1 MPITASLDTHARV
14 IRFVLTGTLSLNE
27 MIAATD
33 AMVKEVGSDGSYDV
47 LSDHRGIETPATVQ
61 QLEALVEHLRR
72 RAKTLHGK
80 KFAVVTATAASF
92 GMMRM
97 LSVLAERIPMTVEVF
112 QDVATAE
119 QWLSA
124 PS

>member
-1 MPITASLDTHARV
+1 MPITASLDTHAHV

-33 AMVKEVGSDGSYDV
+33 AMVKEVGGNGSYDV
-47 LSDHRGIETPATVQ
+47 LSDHRGLDTPATVE

-72 RAKTLHGK
+72 RAKALHGK

-97 LSVLAERIPMTVEVF
+97 LSVLAERIPMTVEIF

-119 QWLSA
+119 QWLSGH
-124 PS
+124 S